1 MSKDNI
7 QIPDGVKPPAT
18 ILEEANK
25 FTANFRTFENKNKIP
40 HLLLFDIKS
49 GAYYLLCH
57 LDSES
62 LSKTADL
69 DAVLDPFESEEYKLN
84 RDIYI
89 DTYAYKFM
97 ESDALK
103 GRSFEDIV
111 VEYDTS
117 DNIFPPAWDI
127 LREHFEKKLPNYI
140 VDTAPSN
147 YRRYGRYP
155 MSRYPY
161 LQNIVQ
167 THYVLFAQ
175 LRGFD
180 IYLLR
185 DDHETN

>member
-1 MSKDNI
+1 MDT
-7 QIPDGVKPPAT
+7 AT
-18 ILEEANK
+18 P
-25 FTANFRTFENKNKIP
+25 FT
-40 HLLLFDIKS
+40 
-49 GAYYLLCH
+49 
-57 LDSES
+57 
-62 LSKTADL
+62 TADYL
-69 DAVLDPFESEEYKLN
+69 
-84 RDIYI
+84 
-89 DTYAYKFM
+89 T
-97 ESDALK
+97 
-103 GRSFEDIV
+103 GRSPKSAGLEYDPQMPNPPSGWKKFLNDFRDPQGV